1 VNHWNKKSKLV
12 QCMFVC
18 GTLCV
23 PASMSYASG
32 FRIPEA
38 SIAGLGTAN
47 ALVANHKDR
56 GAMAYNPATMSF
68 HTGSNLLAGL
78 LAIDPNLSVKTASGS
93 HDSDGASPAFV
104 PNMHFQ
110 RQVDTKW
117 AYGVSLSAPFG
128 LETKWKQG
136 TFPNFGA
143 VIPQLVAFEPKLSKI
158 KMINLNP
165 NVAYKLQDNA
175 SLAFGVDY
183 YHVDETALNTQAVE
197 VGGDGSGWGWNIAAL
212 YALDAWSFGFS
223 YRSSVE
229 VDIDGDVAV
238 SSGSSSASTKLEFP
252 SMLQVGARYQ
262 TNQGLAV
269 EFNIERTG
277 WSSFDEIIIKHSNA
291 AVSANPIVNDNSWED
306 VNAFRVGLTY
316 QLSQTT
322 ELRFGYTFDENP
334 QPDDNF
340 SARVPDA
347 DRQLFSVGAKHA
359 LPGLD
364 LEWGLMYAVWDDRTI
379 NRSTPF
385 PASQT
390 NLDANGT
397 AAYNGDYESNAIL
410 AGIGIQKAF

>member
-1 VNHWNKKSKLV
+1 MDRCNKNSKFV
-12 QCMFVC
+12 QCLLVC
-18 GTLCV
+18 GTLCI

-32 FRIPEA
+32 FRLPEA

-56 GAMAYNPATMSF
+56 GAIAYNPAAMSF

-78 LAIDPNLSVKTASGS
+78 LAVDPNISVKTTSGS
-93 HDSDGASPAFV
+93 HDSDGASPVFV
-104 PNMHFQ
+104 PSLHFQ
-110 RQVDTKW
+110 RQVDTQLT
-117 AYGVSLSAPFG
+117 YGVSLSAPFG

-136 TFPNFGA
+136 TFPSFSVSPPLTA
-143 VIPQLVAFEPKLSKI
+143 LEPKLSRI

-165 NVAYKLQDNA
+165 NIAYKLQDNA

-183 YHVDETALNTQAVE
+183 YYVDETALNTQAVE
-197 VGGDGSGWGWNIAAL
+197 MGGDGSGWGWNIAAL
-212 YALDAWSFGFS
+212 YALDAWSFGLS

-229 VDIDGDVAV
+229 VDIDGKVAT
-238 SSGSSSASTKLEFP
+238 SSSSSSASTALEFP

-262 TNQGLAV
+262 ANEKLAV
-269 EFNIERTG
+269 EFDIERTG
-277 WSSFDEIIIKHSNA
+277 WSSFDEIIIKHSNP

-306 VNAFRVGLTY
+306 VNAYRVGLTY

-334 QPDDNF
+334 QPDENF

-347 DRQLFSVGAKHA
+347 DRQLFSIGAKHS
-359 LPGLD
+359 LSGLD

-379 NRSTPF
+379 NSSTPF

-397 AAYNGDYESNAIL
+397 AAYNGNYESNAIL
-410 AGIGIQKAF
+410 VGIGIQKAF